1 MKNKDIHRIIKKVT
15 REIRILNKEI
25 ENDPLWKGR
34 FYAEP
39 IRVDYERFDDKSGVL
54 CKYFIVFVDKETK
67 KQALY
72 TNETTGTMINIFSG
86 KMGWAMND
94 FIVDYIN
101 VWENEHPTRESAKDY
116 TKVKKLD
123 KLNKVS
129 EFNFTNIMN

>member
-1 MKNKDIHRIIKKVT
+1 MKNKDVHRIIKKVT
-15 REIRILNKEI
+15 REIRTLNKEI

-34 FYAEP
+34 FYAES

-67 KQALY
+67 KQVLY
-72 TNETTGTMINIFSG
+72 QNETTGSMINIFSG

-94 FIVDYIN
+94 FIIDYVN
-101 VWENEHPTRESAKDY
+101 VWKNEHPTRESTKDY

-123 KLNKVS
+123 KLSKVN
-129 EFNFTNIMN
+129 EFNFNNIMR